1 MISKVGFGGSC
12 HWCTEA
18 IFQSL
23 KGVTLVE
30 QGWVSPDQDYS
41 DLSEAVIVYFDTS
54 KITLDVLIAIHLHTH
69 SCTSEHSMRA
79 KYRSAV
85 YTYNPNQSQAS
96 EEILKS
102 LQKDFGSRIITLVLP
117 MGSFRLNQQSYL
129 DYYYSNPEKPFCKNI
144 VTPKLKLLTE
154 RFSDT
159 VDRSKF
165 IP

>member
-1 MISKVGFGGSC
+1 MISKIGFGGSC

-41 DLSEAVIVYFDTS
+41 DLSEAVIVNFDNS

-85 YTYNPNQSQAS
+85 YTYNPNQSQVS